1 MNGVELQRQKYAG
14 MRTSLERLS
23 LPFVVAVLLVLPA
36 FSGTALLLQV
46 TSVLI
51 FVLFACSLN
60 LLVGTAGMVSMG
72 HAAFFA
78 IGGYTAGICAR
89 DMGMSFPVAVAL
101 GVLAS
106 TAAALLVGSLSTRLS
121 HAYFIMLTLAFG
133 QLIHALI
140 WKWRALTGGD
150 DGFVGLQPPPPL
162 QSVEAYYWFTLAACL
177 LCVVIL
183 WRITVSPFGV
193 TLAAVRDNPSRASA
207 IGINVYRFRL
217 AAFVMSG
224 AFSGIA
230 GILQAFFSRGM
241 FPDAANFSTS
251 ANALVAILL
260 GGSQYFFGPIVGG
273 MIFVIA
279 RNLIAEV
286 TPYWPLILGLMICLI
301 AVYRPDGLLR
311 LVRGKAPGVG
321 HD

>member
-1 MNGVELQRQKYAG
+1 MNGVELQGRKYAG
-14 MRTSLERLS
+14 MRTSLERVSIPFVIVVLLI
-23 LPFVVAVLLVLPA
+23 LPF
-36 FSGTALLLQV
+36 FSGTALMLQV

-89 DMGMSFPVAVAL
+89 DMGMAFPVAATL

-106 TAAALLVGSLSTRLS
+106 VTAALVVGSLSTRLS

-140 WKWRALTGGD
+140 WKWRTLTGGD
-150 DGFVGLQPPPPL
+150 DGFVGIQPPHLL
-162 QSVEAYYWFTLAACL
+162 QGVEAYYWFTLAVCLAC
-177 LCVVIL
+177 VAVL
-183 WRITVSPFGV
+183 WRIVVSPFGV
-193 TLAAVRDNPSRASA
+193 TLAAIRDNPSRASA

-217 AAFVMSG
+217 AAFILSG

-260 GGSQYFFGPIVGG
+260 GGAQYFFGPIVGG

-286 TPYWPLILGLMICLI
+286 TPYWPLALGSIICVI

-311 LVRGKAPGVG
+311 LVSGKASGGAP
-321 HD
+321 

>member
-1 MNGVELQRQKYAG
+1 MNGMELQRQKSAG
-14 MRTSLERLS
+14 VKSSLERIS
-23 LPFVVAVLLVLPA
+23 VPFVIAVLLTLPLI
-36 FSGTALLLQV
+36 SGTALMLQI

-78 IGGYTAGICAR
+78 IGGYTAGICVR
-89 DMGMSFPVAVAL
+89 DVGLAFPF
-101 GVLAS
+101 
-106 TAAALLVGSLSTRLS
+106 AAALGMLASIVTALVVGSMSARLS

-140 WKWRALTGGD
+140 WKWRTLTGGD
-150 DGFVGLQPPPPL
+150 DGFVGIEPPHLLQG
-162 QSVEAYYWFTLAACL
+162 VEAYYWFTLAVCLAC
-177 LCVVIL
+177 VAVL

-217 AAFVMSG
+217 AAFIISG

-260 GGSQYFFGPIVGG
+260 GGAQYFFGPIAGG
-273 MIFVIA
+273 MIFLIA

-286 TPYWPLILGLMICLI
+286 TPYWPLVLGTMICVI

-311 LVRGKAPGVG
+311 LIRGKAPGG
-321 HD
+321 QHD